1 MDIHKIYV
9 PSPTGAKFHADKRA
23 IVKGLMGPIGS
34 GKSVAC
40 IFELLF
46 RMREQAPNR
55 EGVRRSRWVI
65 IRNTYPE
72 LKETTIK
79 TFSEWVPS
87 ECCPIRSE
95 APYSGTAWGPMDDG
109 TTYEAEFLFLALDR
123 PDDVKKL
130 LSLECTGA
138 WINEAREVPL
148 TIVNGILGRTGRFP
162 PKADAPTTWA
172 GLIMDTNPPD
182 TDHWYYR
189 MAEVDKPE
197 GYSFYRQPGGILEV
211 AEGVYAPNPEAENI
225 ENLPLGYD
233 YYLRQAKPG
242 VDPNYIRVMLMAQY
256 GTLSADRP
264 VYTTFKE
271 NIHVAARPLEI
282 HRNLPLLLGFDF
294 GLTPACVFCQQL
306 GGQLRVLRERFSDDS
321 GLKQFLLSDVIPLL
335 RSPEFAGLPVEAV
348 GDPAGIQRAQA
359 DDTLSCFGILA
370 MHGIPARPA
379 PTNDFQP
386 RRQAVLDLLGQLGPG
401 GVPNLMLD
409 PSCERVR
416 KGFIS
421 GYRFNRKPGS
431 DGTLFKDTPE
441 KNQYSHIHDALQYA
455 ALKTVMPALREQRDR
470 MNGFTAPPPPGG
482 NGWNGYL

>member
-1 MDIHKIYV
+1 MKSIFKILRNSAFALMGIAMISTTSCKDDIDTSNMYTFTGHMITDYLAESDSFQLYSYCLRKVYLSDRSKSTFADLLSARGNYTVFAPTDEAMHHFLDSIYNQTDFPIENCEDSIMEKIVRNCIIENGDNEAYRIEDLNE
-9 PSPTGAKFHADKRA
+9 GALPKTNADDRYLTLNFDTLGGRA
-23 IVKGLMGPIGS
+23 IAVINNDARVISSNLEMENGY
-34 GKSVAC
+34 VHAC
-40 IFELLF
+40 
-46 RMREQAPNR
+46 
-55 EGVRRSRWVI
+55 
-65 IRNTYPE
+65 
-72 LKETTIK
+72 
-79 TFSEWVPS
+79 
-87 ECCPIRSE
+87 
-95 APYSGTAWGPMDDG
+95 
-109 TTYEAEFLFLALDR
+109 DR
-123 PDDVKKL
+123 V
-130 LSLECTGA
+130 
-138 WINEAREVPL
+138 
-148 TIVNGILGRTGRFP
+148 
-162 PKADAPTTWA
+162 
-172 GLIMDTNPPD
+172 
-182 TDHWYYR
+182 
-189 MAEVDKPE
+189 
-197 GYSFYRQPGGILEV
+197 
-211 AEGVYAPNPEAENI
+211 
-225 ENLPLGYD
+225 
-233 YYLRQAKPG
+233 
-242 VDPNYIRVMLMAQY
+242 VMLSNAY
-256 GTLSADRP
+256 VSSL
-264 VYTTFKE
+264 
-271 NIHVAARPLEI
+271 LEEAGNMRI
-282 HRNLPLLLGFDF
+282 FSMLKLPLLLGFDF

-409 PSCERVR
+409 PSCERLR